1 MTEDETRGR
10 KKKELDEE
18 VLTDIIR
25 GFDQLPTTQ
34 QVRKEYNSRMD
45 TNIAWET
52 VSNNLVDNDEFEGL
66 QISDRTG
73 WELKEELY

>member
-18 VLTDIIR
+18 VLTEIIR
-25 GFDQLPTTQ
+25 EHDQLPTTQ

-73 WELKEELY
+73 WEIKEELY